1 MTDKEIAVPMLSAT
15 SAGLYLYG
23 SYIAPR
29 IRSVVTDRY
38 GGSHNYLPLPFT
50 TIVTFRRYRNM
61 TDDDD
66 SLPLLHRSLRI
77 SQALMVLAIVATAIR
92 LVRH

>member
-1 MTDKEIAVPMLSAT
+1 VTDKEIAVLMLSAT

-23 SYIAPR
+23 SYIAHR